1 LENSSLLEVINSHKS
16 DDIIAI
22 LKQQPETVRESVEE
36 VCVDMWGGFPKVI
49 KEVFPNANIVIDR
62 FHVMKL
68 VSKSLNKIRLKL
80 GFTGLKN
87 KALLIKNNQ
96 DLSDE
101 EKVELREL
109 FIRSPGLEIAYEF
122 KEELRQIYEGN
133 STIKSGSTKMKDW
146 LKYAGL
152 FFADIASTLQ
162 GHLPEIANF
171 FKNRTTS
178 GVTEGINTK
187 IKLIL
192 RQSYGFTSFELMRE
206 KLLACLF
213 K

>member
-1 LENSSLLEVINSHKS
+1 
-16 DDIIAI
+16 
-22 LKQQPETVRESVEE
+22 
-36 VCVDMWGGFPKVI
+36 
-49 KEVFPNANIVIDR
+49 
-62 FHVMKL
+62 
-68 VSKSLNKIRLKL
+68 LNKIRLKL

-87 KALLIKNNQ
+87 KTLLMKNCRDLTDLEKSELDEIFQ
-96 DLSDE
+96 DSI
-101 EKVELREL
+101 VLR
-109 FIRSPGLEIAYEF
+109 ITYEF
-122 KEELRQIYEGN
+122 KEELRQIYESD
-133 STIKSGSTKMKDW
+133 STVKSGLAQIKKW
-146 LKYAGL
+146 LKYASL
-152 FFADIASTLQ
+152 FFTDIANTLT

-192 RQSYGFTSFELMRE
+192 RQSYGFASFELMRE

>member
-1 LENSSLLEVINSHKS
+1 MR
-16 DDIIAI
+16 
-22 LKQQPETVRESVEE
+22 TSVAE

-49 KEVFPNANIVIDR
+49 KEVFPNADIVVDR

-68 VSKSLNKIRLKL
+68 VNKSLNKIRLKL

-87 KALLIKNNQ
+87 KVLLMKNNL
-96 DLSDE
+96 DLSEE
-101 EKVELREL
+101 EKAELREL
-109 FIRSPGLEIAYEF
+109 LARSPGLEIAYEF
-122 KEELRQIYEGN
+122 KEELRQIYENN
-133 STIKSGSTKMKDW
+133 STIKSGFTKMKVW

-152 FFADIASTLQ
+152 FFADIANTLEN
-162 GHLPEIANF
+162 HLTEIANF

-192 RQSYGFTSFELMRE
+192 RQSYGFVSFKLMRE
-206 KLLACLF
+206 KLLVCLF